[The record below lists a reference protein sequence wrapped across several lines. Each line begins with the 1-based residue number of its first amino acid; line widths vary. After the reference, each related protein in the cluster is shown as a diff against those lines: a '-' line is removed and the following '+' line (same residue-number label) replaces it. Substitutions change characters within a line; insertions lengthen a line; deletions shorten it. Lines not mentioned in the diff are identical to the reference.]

1 MTLFQL
7 FGQGSAL
14 GCHRQPLE
22 AHHRS
27 RTGLIELICASNSE
41 IEKNEKVVV

>member
-22 AHHRS
+22 ARPRS
-27 RTGLIELICASNSE
+27 RTGPIELICALNSE
-41 IEKNEKVVV
+41 IEKI